1 MLACLSINSVSFLCE
16 LVLHLLS
23 AMFPLFFD
31 NITSSQC
38 NPAFYTPSLKKALL
52 MLLLLSRQT
61 PSNYPF
67 LVLTSIIIP
76 SINISLSKSKSKY
89 YHTFHLLYS
98 LYSTLL
104 HFPLSPSLL
113 LHFPFLYS
121 PSSITTLTFITLLL
135 IFPFTFYT
143 TLTFIT
149 LFHILHSP
157 LLHFS
162 SLALS
167 ILLTFHLP
175 YSIFNITILPF
186 IITFSITTL
195 PLYSLFITQPLT
207 NLLFINPSLH
217 SQPPFNT
224 FHIITHSSNI
234 IFNKSL
240 LLFITFHQ

>member
-1 MLACLSINSVSFLCE
+1 MLHKHDMFTSRYFALYS
-16 LVLHLLS
+16 LL
-23 AMFPLFFD
+23 
-31 NITSSQC
+31 
-38 NPAFYTPSLKKALL
+38 TPPIS
-52 MLLLLSRQT
+52 LSRSYSWC
-61 PSNYPF
+61 PK
-67 LVLTSIIIP
+67 LTGFYGIGYRGKSVALCFELYTGIIIP